1 MRKRVFFFVI
11 TLFTV
16 LFIFS
21 CSQYSPVLPS
31 DMAKSGTWE
40 DLFKALWTGLS
51 DNYVFWDLD
60 DANGE
65 WDKVYEEYLPKFQEL
80 GAIDTSDEE
89 TTKKGTILLFDTVKN
104 LSDGHFSIEAFGTS
118 FSTSYYRMI
127 KENYPGMS
135 EEEVLERLYDF
146 YSNFTLLPSD
156 YYGEDAKSIMSS
168 TFRIPLSFYVYKNT
182 LSSDYNSL
190 YFDWYDSEGK
200 MRCIAVNPKIQL
212 RASMSGESIILYSS
226 SYKYG
231 SGTTE
236 DGEIIGFDSVE
247 HYNNME
253 TSVPGKI
260 VKAYGPYYP
269 ISDLIWGSGGYNRL
283 EALFSNWTL
292 CLVLNTK
299 SEYDS
304 SDKTYKK
311 SVSLELSALAGITKE
326 TEGSC
331 DYVDYSSN
339 TVYFLSSGFD
349 FYKRRD
355 IPEMKQFLM
364 DFHNMKMNKSA
375 EGMILD
381 MRGNGGGYNADR
393 ELLFGDMFREP
404 QLIGYQKN
412 KTGSGRLD
420 LSLEFPLYIYPEA
433 AYYNNEFSDI
443 ANKPVVVATN
453 SATASNGEMTVFM
466 VRTLEKGGQVGG
478 KTRGANGTLDGDI
491 FETNSG
497 QFSVGDYITSVYT
510 PFGNIRDANHVSY
523 EGKGLT
529 PDNGYE
535 IEFNKEV
542 FFGEKGR
549 VQKDERLEIA
559 FKWIKDHK

>member
-1 MRKRVFFFVI
+1 MRNKRVFFLAI
-11 TLFTV
+11 TLLTI
-16 LFIFS
+16 LFMFS

-31 DMAKSGTWE
+31 EMAKSDTWE

-51 DNYVFWDLD
+51 DNYVFWDID

-80 GAIDTSDEE
+80 GAIDTRDEE
-89 TTKKGTILLFDTVKN
+89 ATKKGTILLFDSVKN
-104 LSDGHFSIEAFGTS
+104 LSDGHFNIEAFGTS
-118 FSTSYYRMI
+118 FSSSYYRMI
-127 KENYPGMS
+127 KEDYPDMQD
-135 EEEVLERLYDF
+135 EEILDKLYDF
-146 YSNFTLLPSD
+146 YNNYDLLPSD
-156 YYGEDAKSIMSS
+156 FYGEDAKSIMSS

-190 YFDWYDSEGK
+190 YFDWYEYSEGK

-260 VKAYGPYYP
+260 VEAYGPYYP
-269 ISDLIWGSGGYNRL
+269 VSDLIWGIGGYNRL
-283 EALFSNWTL
+283 DALFSNWTL
-292 CLVLNTK
+292 CLVLNTN

-331 DYVDYSSN
+331 DYMDYSEN
-339 TVYFLSSGFD
+339 TVYFLCSGFD
-349 FYKRRD
+349 FCKRRNES
-355 IPEMKQFLM
+355 EMKQFLM
-364 DFHNMKMNKSA
+364 DFHDMKMNEDA

-381 MRGNGGGYNADR
+381 MRGNTGGYNIDR
-393 ELLFGDMFREP
+393 ELLFGDMFQEP

-412 KTGSGRLD
+412 KTGSGRMD

-453 SATASNGEMTVFM
+453 SATASNGEITVFM
-466 VRTLEKGGQVGG
+466 VRTLKNGGQVGD

-491 FETNSG
+491 FVTNSG
-497 QFSVGDYITSVYT
+497 TFSVGDYITSVYT

-523 EGKGLT
+523 EGIGLT
-529 PDNGYE
+529 PDEGYE
-535 IEFNKEV
+535 IEFNKNA
-542 FFGEKGR
+542 FFSGT
-549 VQKDERLEIA
+549 DERLKNA
-559 FKWIKDHK
+559 FQWIKDHR